1 MRTLIQAVAGLSL
14 VVIGTAKAMAH
25 TATSDPMAAFWCRSS
40 DLIAG
45 TQSGASMTWLSGHCW
60 GCPVAL
66 AGAAL
71 VLAAGVSAL
80 RSMRRDGR
88 FVPAI

>member
-1 MRTLIQAVAGLSL
+1 MRTLIQAVIGLSL
-14 VVIGTAKAMAH
+14 AAIGTAKAMAH
-25 TATSDPMAAFWCRSS
+25 TATTDPMAAFWCRSS
-40 DLIAG
+40 ELIAG
-45 TQSGASMTWLSGHCW
+45 TEPTGAMTWLSGHCW

-71 VLAAGVSAL
+71 VLAAGVSVL
-80 RSMRRDGR
+80 RTSHRDGG